1 MWDKELNVARQAAR
15 DAGKTLKDLFGRVT
29 QVTKKGRTDLVTEA
43 DFAAEKIIM
52 DMIHKSFPQDGF
64 VAEEA
69 GEHASNASRIWF
81 IDPLDGTVNFA
92 HAFPFFA
99 VSIGLQVNGDAV
111 LGVVFNPYMDEFF
124 EAAKGSGAFFNGKA
138 IHVSS
143 TSDLVDSLLAV
154 GFPYTL
160 HQNPHR
166 VMDHMKKMAVLA
178 QAIRRPGSA
187 ALDLCYVA
195 AGRLD
200 GYWEEGLKPWDTAGG
215 MIIVR
220 EAGGIVSDYHGNPF
234 SPDKVTIVASNP
246 LIHRAMLDVLKI

>member
-29 QVTKKGRTDLVTEA
+29 HVTKKGKTDLVTEA

-69 GEHASNASRIWF
+69 GEHRSNASRIWF

-234 SPDKVTIVASNP
+234 SPDKGTIVASNP

>member
-15 DAGKTLKDLFGRVT
+15 DAGKTLKDLFGRVNH
-29 QVTKKGRTDLVTEA
+29 VTKKGKTDLVTEA

-69 GEHASNASRIWF
+69 GEHRSNASRIWF

-234 SPDKVTIVASNP
+234 SPDKGTIVASNP
-246 LIHRAMLDVLKI
+246 LIHAAMLEVLKG

>member
-1 MWDKELNVARQAAR
+1 MWEKELEVARHAAR
-15 DAGKTLKDLFGRVT
+15 AAGKILEDLFGRINHVA
-29 QVTKKGRTDLVTEA
+29 KKGRTDLVTEA
-43 DFAAEKIIM
+43 DFAAEKVII
-52 DMIHKSFPQDGF
+52 DIIRKNFPQDGF
-64 VAEEA
+64 VAEETGEQVKDA
-69 GEHASNASRIWF
+69 GRKWF
-81 IDPLDGTVNFA
+81 IDPLDGTVNLA

-99 VSIGLQVNGDAV
+99 VSLGLQVNGDAV
-111 LGVVFNPYMDEFF
+111 LGIVFNPHMDEFF
-124 EAAKGSGAFFNGKA
+124 EAAKGSGASLNGKT

-160 HQNPHR
+160 HLDPHR
-166 VMDHMKKMAVLA
+166 VMDHMKKMAVRA

-195 AGRLD
+195 AGKLD

-220 EAGGIVSDYHGNPF
+220 EAGGIVSDYDGNPF
-234 SPDKVTIVASNP
+234 SPDKGTIVASNSF
-246 LIHRAMLDVLKI
+246 IHAAMLEVLKG

>member
-1 MWDKELNVARQAAR
+1 MWDKELDVARHAARQA
-15 DAGKTLKDLFGRVT
+15 GKILKDLFGRVNH
-29 QVTKKGRTDLVTEA
+29 VTKKGKTDLVTEA
-43 DFAAEKIIM
+43 DFEAEKIIM
-52 DMIHKSFPQDGF
+52 GLILQSFPQDGII
-64 VAEEA
+64 AEEA
-69 GEHASNASRIWF
+69 GEHSRNASRIWF

-99 VSIGLQVNGDAV
+99 VSIGLHVNGEAV
-111 LGVVFNPYMDEFF
+111 LGLVFNPYMDEFF
-124 EAAKGSGAFFNGKA
+124 EAVKGSGAFLNGKP

-166 VMDHMKKMAVLA
+166 VMDHLKKMAVRA
-178 QAIRRPGSA
+178 QAIRRLGSA

-195 AGRLD
+195 AGKLD

-215 MIIVR
+215 MMIVR
-220 EAGGIVSDYHGNPF
+220 EAGGIVTDYYGNPF
-234 SPDKVTIVASNP
+234 SPDKETIVASNP
-246 LIHRAMLDVLKI
+246 FIHGAMLDVLKS

>member
-1 MWDKELNVARQAAR
+1 MWEKELDVARHAAR
-15 DAGKTLKDLFGRVT
+15 DAGKILKDLFGRVHH
-29 QVTKKGRTDLVTEA
+29 VKKKGRTDLVTEA
-43 DFAAEKIIM
+43 DIEAEKIIM
-52 DMIHKSFPQDGF
+52 DIIHKSFPQDGF

-69 GEHASNASRIWF
+69 GEQSRSASRIWI
-81 IDPLDGTVNFA
+81 IDPLDGTINFA
-92 HAFPFFA
+92 HDFPFFA
-99 VSIGLQVNGDAV
+99 VSIGLQVDGDVV

-124 EAAKGSGAFFNGKA
+124 EAAKGSGAFLNGKA

-160 HQNPHR
+160 HQDPHR
-166 VMDHMKKMAVLA
+166 VMDHMKKMSVRA

-187 ALDLCYVA
+187 AIDLCYVA
-195 AGRLD
+195 AGKLD

-220 EAGGIVSDYHGNPF
+220 EAGGIVSDYDGNPF
-234 SPDKVTIVASNP
+234 SPDKGTIVASNP
-246 LIHRAMLDVLKI
+246 AIHAAMLDVLKG

>member
-1 MWDKELNVARQAAR
+1 MWNEELDAAR
-15 DAGKTLKDLFGRVT
+15 HAAREAGKTLKSRFGRVNR
-29 QVTKKGRTDLVTEA
+29 VTKKGKTDLVTEA
-43 DFAAEKIIM
+43 DFKAEKIIV
-52 DMIHKSFPQDGF
+52 DIIRKSFPQDGV

-69 GEHASNASRIWF
+69 GAQGRTAGRVWF

-99 VSIGLQVNGDAV
+99 VSIALQVNGDGV
-111 LGVVFNPYMDEFF
+111 LGIVFNPQMDEFF
-124 EAAKGSGAFFNGKA
+124 EAAKGSGAFFNGSA

-166 VMDHMKKMAVLA
+166 VMDHMKKMAVRA
-178 QAIRRPGSA
+178 QGIRRPGSA

-195 AGRLD
+195 AGKLD
-200 GYWEEGLKPWDTAGG
+200 GYWEEGLKPWDTAAGT
-215 MIIVR
+215 IIVR

-234 SPDKVTIVASNP
+234 SPDKGTIVASNP
-246 LIHRAMLDVLKI
+246 SIHAAMLEVLRS

>member
-15 DAGKTLKDLFGRVT
+15 NAGKTLKDLFGRVT
-29 QVTKKGRTDLVTEA
+29 HVTKKGKTDLVTEA

-69 GEHASNASRIWF
+69 GEHRSNASRIWF

-220 EAGGIVSDYHGNPF
+220 EAGGIVSDYDGNPF
-234 SPDKVTIVASNP
+234 SPDKGTIVASNP
-246 LIHRAMLDVLKI
+246 LIHAAMLEVLKG

>member
-1 MWDKELNVARQAAR
+1 MWDKELEVARQAAR
-15 DAGKTLKDLFGRVT
+15 EAGNLLKDRFGRV
-29 QVTKKGRTDLVTEA
+29 QHVTKKGKTDLVTEA
-43 DFAAEKIIM
+43 DFESERTIM
-52 DMIHKSFPQDGF
+52 DIILKGFPEDGV
-64 VAEEA
+64 VAEES
-69 GEHASNASRIWF
+69 GEHTRSSSRIWL

-99 VSIGLQVNGDAV
+99 VSLALQVNGDEV
-111 LGVVFNPYMDEFF
+111 LGLVFNPYMEELF
-124 EAAKGSGAFFNGKA
+124 EAVRGSGAFLNGNP
-138 IHVSS
+138 IRVSP

-166 VMDHMKKMAVLA
+166 VMDHLKKMAVRA
-178 QAIRRPGSA
+178 QAIRRLGSA

-200 GYWEEGLKPWDTAGG
+200 GYWEEGLKPWDTAAG

-220 EAGGIVSDYHGNPF
+220 EAGGIVSDYDGHPF
-234 SPDKVTIVASNP
+234 SPYKGTIVASNP
-246 LIHRAMLDVLKI
+246 SVHAAMLDVLKS

>member
-1 MWDKELNVARQAAR
+1 MWNKELDVARQAAR
-15 DAGKTLKDLFGRVT
+15 EAGETLKHLFGRVHH
-29 QVTKKGRTDLVTEA
+29 VTKKGRTDLVTEA
-43 DFAAEKIIM
+43 DFAAEKIIT

-64 VAEEA
+64 VAEET

-99 VSIGLQVNGDAV
+99 VSIGLQVSGDAV

-124 EAAKGSGAFFNGKA
+124 EAAKGSGAFLNGKA

-178 QAIRRPGSA
+178 QAIRRLGSA

-195 AGRLD
+195 AGKLD

-220 EAGGIVSDYHGNPF
+220 EAGGIVSDYQGNPF
-234 SPDKVTIVASNP
+234 SPDKGTIVASNP
-246 LIHRAMLDVLKI
+246 SIHPAMLEVLKG

>member
-1 MWDKELNVARQAAR
+1 MVHR
-15 DAGKTLKDLFGRVT
+15 
-29 QVTKKGRTDLVTEA
+29 
-43 DFAAEKIIM
+43 
-52 DMIHKSFPQDGF
+52 S
-64 VAEEA
+64 
-69 GEHASNASRIWF
+69 S
-81 IDPLDGTVNFA
+81 DGTVNFA
-92 HAFPFFA
+92 HASFA
-99 VSIGLQVNGDAV
+99 VSIVRGSTAMR

-124 EAAKGSGAFFNGKA
+124 EAAKGSGAFLNGKA

-187 ALDLCYVA
+187 AIDLCYVA
-195 AGRLD
+195 AGKLD

-220 EAGGIVSDYHGNPF
+220 EARSQHYRQPF
-234 SPDKVTIVASNP
+234 SPDKAHVASNP
-246 LIHRAMLDVLKI
+246 PSIRPCSKF

>member
-1 MWDKELNVARQAAR
+1 MWDKELIVARQAAR
-15 DAGKTLKDLFGRVT
+15 DAGKTLKDLFGRVNH
-29 QVTKKGRTDLVTEA
+29 VTKKGKTDLVTEA

-69 GEHASNASRIWF
+69 GEHRSNASRIWF

-234 SPDKVTIVASNP
+234 SPDKGTIVASNP
-246 LIHRAMLDVLKI
+246 LIHAAMLDVLKI

>member
-1 MWDKELNVARQAAR
+1 MWDKELDVARHAAR
-15 DAGKTLKDLFGRVT
+15 EAGETLKNLFGRVAHI
-29 QVTKKGRTDLVTEA
+29 TKKGKTDLVTEA
-43 DFAAEKIIM
+43 DFEAEKIIM
-52 DMIHKSFPQDGF
+52 DIIHKSFPQDGF

-69 GEHASNASRIWF
+69 GERGSNASRIWF

-99 VSIGLQVNGDAV
+99 VSIGLQVDGNAV
-111 LGVVFNPYMDEFF
+111 LGVVFNPYMEEFF
-124 EAAKGSGAFFNGKA
+124 EATKGSGAFLNGKA

-143 TSDLVDSLLAV
+143 AFDLVDSLLAV

-160 HQNPHR
+160 HQDPHR
-166 VMDHMKKMAVLA
+166 IMDHMKKMAGRA
-178 QAIRRPGSA
+178 QAIRRLGSA

-195 AGRLD
+195 AGKLD

-215 MIIVR
+215 MVIVR

-234 SPDKVTIVASNP
+234 SPDKGTIVASNP
-246 LIHRAMLDVLKI
+246 SIHAAMLDVLKI

>member
-1 MWDKELNVARQAAR
+1 MWSKELDAAR
-15 DAGKTLKDLFGRVT
+15 HAAREAGKTLKNLFGRVSH
-29 QVTKKGRTDLVTEA
+29 VAKKGKTDLVTEA
-43 DFAAEKIIM
+43 DFEAEKIIM
-52 DMIHKSFPQDGF
+52 DIIHKSFPQDGF
-64 VAEEA
+64 VAEES
-69 GEHASNASRIWF
+69 GEHSPSASRMWF
-81 IDPLDGTVNFA
+81 IDPLDGTLNFA

-99 VSIGLQVNGDAV
+99 VSIGLQVDGDAV

-124 EAAKGSGAFFNGKA
+124 EAAKGSGASLNGEP

-166 VMDHMKKMAVLA
+166 VMDHLKKMAVRA

-220 EAGGIVSDYHGNPF
+220 EAGGIVSDYEGNPF
-234 SPDKVTIVASNP
+234 SPDKGTIVASNP
-246 LIHRAMLDVLKI
+246 LIHAAMLEVLKS